1 MNKWRN
7 GYENESEFATTY
19 YIQPGCW
26 MYIGGG
32 LIDEKVYATGNP
44 PYEQILYI
52 NENNTVTQNDKDPG
66 LQVDTSGL
74 LKDGNF
80 TYDTGDKLSKEKRGL
95 IIMNSKKDLNSY
107 TVRATLGADSSKT
120 MADYQKSDYQTV
132 LLEPKYNGA
141 TIRDVNLQVDGLLA
155 HRYGRGEGV
164 YGIYSSGAM
173 SLDNLTIKSDLTNA
187 IKDSG
192 IVNTNAYFIGKGTTN
207 IGNLYI
213 DTKLDPNSTTGAS
226 IAHNGLYA
234 DGGAVINVTGN
245 TYINDHIATGTH
257 EGYDNKYDSNTKGNV
272 NTISKNDAVSAKH
285 GGGST
290 VNINAKKDGTIL
302 NPKNTVQ
309 IYGNLDAKEGTI
321 RVGFSGKDSY
331 WYGAGVGLINYTEAT
346 QTYGDVLPDSQLQ
359 VTLADGA
366 KWVPD
371 IMLRGKDEQGL
382 DTRSNYLSAI
392 TLDKGGTIDTHAYN
406 VHTEDKDTVNNLVL
420 YNLKSNKG
428 TFVMD
433 ASGAK
438 VNNAYRNAGTDF
450 FTIKAGSGLVYV
462 QPADISA
469 LKGVSPDN
477 PVRFADAAS
486 GITFKAITKTSD
498 ISDGAL
504 FDYTPVIDKNVVAD
518 RFSSKGNDWYFVDYS
533 ENPTDNIKIPVAAA
547 SAVHG
552 DLLSH
557 RNIDTLNQRLGEL
570 RDYSDTEDGV
580 WFRMKSGETESDK
593 YGHYN
598 YRWNFYQLGYDRTV
612 ADNQNGKWHIGG
624 AFHST
629 MGDVDYHHGDGDMRS
644 YGGSLYAGWAGS
656 KGHYMDYVLSY
667 SHYNNKYDIY
677 HDGMKAANADYSD
690 HAWMVSA
697 EYGRKF
703 DMGGQWFIEP
713 QSQLVYGKSGGS
725 DYTLSNG
732 VKVHSDGE
740 DSLIGRLGFRLG
752 RSFATLKGQE
762 PNQIYLKFNALHEFS
777 GDWDMDI
784 LGTDASYYQHCDGGD
799 TWYTFGLGGKVS
811 LTDNTVFYGDIEK
824 SFGGDVTTKWQ
835 FNAGLR
841 FLW

>member
-1 MNKWRN
+1 MKDKRN
-7 GYENESEFATTY
+7 LRRLILFSLVA
-19 YIQPGCW
+19 GCAL
-26 MYIGGG
+26 GG
-32 LIDEKVYATGNP
+32 LGSGDVYAAGEP

-52 NENNTVTQNDKDPG
+52 KGDDTVTQNDKDPS

-80 TYDTGDKLSKEKRGL
+80 TYNTGDKLSKEKRGL
-95 IIMNSKKDLNSY
+95 VIMNSKKNLNSY
-107 TVRATLGADSSKT
+107 TVRATLGADSSMT
-120 MADYQKSDYQTV
+120 MADYGKSDYQTI
-132 LLEPKYNGA
+132 LLESGNTA
-141 TIRDVNLQVDGLLA
+141 IHDVNLQVDGLLS
-155 HRYGRGEGV
+155 HRYGGSGV
-164 YGIYSSGAM
+164 YGIYSGGGNQF
-173 SLDNLTIKSDLTNA
+173 DNLTIKSDLKNA

-192 IVNTNAYFIGKGTTN
+192 IVNTNAYFIGKETTQ

-213 DTKLDPNSTTGAS
+213 DTKLDPNNTTGRS

-234 DGGAVINVTGN
+234 DQGAVINVTGN

-257 EGYDNKYDSNTKGNV
+257 DGYDNEYDIDTKGNV

-290 VNINAKKDGTIL
+290 ININAKEDGTIL
-302 NPKNTVQ
+302 NPDNTVQ
-309 IYGNLDAKEGTI
+309 IYGNLDAKAGTI
-321 RVGFSGKDSY
+321 RIGFSGKDSY
-331 WYGAGVGLINYTEAT
+331 WYGAGVGLINYDEAT
-346 QTYGDVLPDSQLQ
+346 QTYGSVLDDSRLQ
-359 VTLADGA
+359 VMLADGA

-371 IMLRGKDEQGL
+371 IMLRGKDAQGL

-392 TLDKGGTIDTHAYN
+392 TLDKGGIIDTHAYN
-406 VHTEDKDTVNNLVL
+406 VHTGDTDTVNNLVL
-420 YNLKSNKG
+420 YNLKSNEG
-428 TFVMD
+428 TVVMD
-433 ASGAK
+433 ASRAK
-438 VNNAYRNAGTDF
+438 VNSTYRNAGTDF
-450 FTIKAGSGLVYV
+450 FTIKDGSGLVYV
-462 QPADISA
+462 QPADVSA

-477 PVRFADAAS
+477 PVRFADATKD
-486 GITFKAITKTSD
+486 ITFKAITKTSD

-504 FDYTPVIDKNVVAD
+504 FDYTPVIDKNVVSD
-518 RFSSKGNDWYFVDYS
+518 RFGTNGNDWYFVDYS
-533 ENPTDNIKIPVAAA
+533 ENPTDNVKVPVAAA

-570 RDYSDTEDGV
+570 RDYSNTEDGV

-612 ADNQNGKWHIGG
+612 ADHQNGKWHIGG
-624 AFHST
+624 AFHSA

-667 SHYNNKYDIY
+667 SHYNNKYNIY
-677 HDGMKAANADYSD
+677 HDGMKAADADYSD

-703 DMGGQWFIEP
+703 DMGGEWFIEP

-732 VKVHSDGE
+732 VKVHDDGE
-740 DSLIGRLGFRLG
+740 DCLIGRLGFRLG
-752 RSFATLKGQE
+752 KSFATPKGQE

-777 GDWDMDI
+777 GDWDMA
-784 LGTDASYYQHCDGGD
+784 LWGTDASYYQHCDGGD

-811 LTDNTVFYGDIEK
+811 LADNAVFYGDVEK

>member
-1 MNKWRN
+1 
-7 GYENESEFATTY
+7 
-19 YIQPGCW
+19 
-26 MYIGGG
+26 MYA
-32 LIDEKVYATGNP
+32 DAP

-52 NENNTVTQNDKDPG
+52 NENNTVTQNDKDSS
-66 LQVDTSGL
+66 LKVDTSGL

-155 HRYGRGEGV
+155 HKYGGGVGV

-173 SLDNLTIKSDLTNA
+173 SLDNLAIKSDLTNA

-213 DTKLDPNSTTGAS
+213 DTKLDPNSTTGRS

-234 DGGAVINVTGN
+234 DQGAVINVTGN
-245 TYINDHIATGTH
+245 TYINDYIATGTH
-257 EGYDNKYDSNTKGNV
+257 EGYDNEYDIDTKGNV

-290 VNINAKKDGTIL
+290 VNINAKEDGTIL
-302 NPKNTVQ
+302 NPENTVQ

-331 WYGAGVGLINYTEAT
+331 WYGAGVGLINYDEAT
-346 QTYGDVLPDSQLQ
+346 QTYGDVRGDSQLQ

-371 IMLRGKDEQGL
+371 IVLRGKDAQGL

-392 TLDKGGTIDTHAYN
+392 TLDKGGIIDTHAYN

-420 YNLKSNKG
+420 YNLKSNEG

-438 VNNAYRNAGTDF
+438 VNSTYRNAGTDF
-450 FTIKAGSGLVYV
+450 FTIKDGSGLVYV

-477 PVRFADAAS
+477 PVRFADAAA

-504 FDYTPVIDKNVVAD
+504 FDYTPVIDKNIVSD
-518 RFSSKGNDWYFVDYS
+518 RFGTNGNDWYFVDYA
-533 ENPTDNIKIPVAAA
+533 ENPTDNIKIPVVAT

-629 MGDVDYHHGDGDMRS
+629 MGDVDYHNGDGDMRS

-667 SHYNNKYDIY
+667 SHYDNKYDIY

-703 DMGGQWFIEP
+703 DMGGEWFIEP
-713 QSQLVYGKSGGS
+713 QSQLVYGKSGGN

-752 RSFATLKGQE
+752 RSFVTPKGQE

-777 GDWDMDI
+777 GDWDMA
-784 LGTDASYYQHCDGGD
+784 LWGTDASYYQHCDGGD
-799 TWYTFGLGGKVS
+799 TWYTFGLGGKIS
-811 LTDNTVFYGDIEK
+811 LTDNTVFYGDVEK

>member
-1 MNKWRN
+1 MVM
-7 GYENESEFATTY
+7 SA
-19 YIQPGCW
+19 
-26 MYIGGG
+26 
-32 LIDEKVYATGNP
+32 
-44 PYEQILYI
+44 
-52 NENNTVTQNDKDPG
+52 
-66 LQVDTSGL
+66 VDS
-74 LKDGNF
+74 
-80 TYDTGDKLSKEKRGL
+80 
-95 IIMNSKKDLNSY
+95 
-107 TVRATLGADSSKT
+107 
-120 MADYQKSDYQTV
+120 
-132 LLEPKYNGA
+132 
-141 TIRDVNLQVDGLLA
+141 
-155 HRYGRGEGV
+155 
-164 YGIYSSGAM
+164 
-173 SLDNLTIKSDLTNA
+173 
-187 IKDSG
+187 
-192 IVNTNAYFIGKGTTN
+192 
-207 IGNLYI
+207 
-213 DTKLDPNSTTGAS
+213 
-226 IAHNGLYA
+226 
-234 DGGAVINVTGN
+234 
-245 TYINDHIATGTH
+245 
-257 EGYDNKYDSNTKGNV
+257 
-272 NTISKNDAVSAKH
+272 
-285 GGGST
+285 
-290 VNINAKKDGTIL
+290 
-302 NPKNTVQ
+302 
-309 IYGNLDAKEGTI
+309 
-321 RVGFSGKDSY
+321 
-331 WYGAGVGLINYTEAT
+331 W
-346 QTYGDVLPDSQLQ
+346 LQ

-392 TLDKGGTIDTHAYN
+392 TLDKGGIIDTHAYN

-420 YNLKSNKG
+420 YNFKSNEG

-438 VNNAYRNAGTDF
+438 VNNAYRNVGTDF
-450 FTIKAGSGLVYV
+450 FTIKDGSGLVYV

-477 PVRFADAAS
+477 PVRFADAAT

-504 FDYTPVIDKNVVAD
+504 FDYTPIIDKNIVSE
-518 RFSSKGNDWYFVDYS
+518 RFGTNGNDWYFVDYS

-667 SHYNNKYDIY
+667 SHYNNKYNVY
-677 HDGMKAANADYSD
+677 HDGMKAADADYSD

-703 DMGGQWFIEP
+703 DMGGKWFIEP

-732 VKVHSDGE
+732 VKVHDDGE

-752 RSFATLKGQE
+752 KSFATTAKGQE

-777 GDWDMDI
+777 GDWDMA
-784 LGTDASYYQHCDGGD
+784 LWGTDASYYQHCDGGD
-799 TWYTFGLGGKVS
+799 TWYTFGIGGKVS
-811 LTDNTVFYGDIEK
+811 LTDNTVFYGDVEK

>member
-1 MNKWRN
+1 MKDKRN
-7 GYENESEFATTY
+7 LRRLILFSLVA
-19 YIQPGCW
+19 GCAL
-26 MYIGGG
+26 GG
-32 LIDEKVYATGNP
+32 LGSGDVYAAGGP

-52 NENNTVTQNDKDPG
+52 NGDDTVTQHDTDPS

-80 TYDTGDKLSKEKRGL
+80 TYNTGDKLSKEKRGL
-95 IIMNSKKDLNSY
+95 VIMNSKKNLNSY
-107 TVRATLGADSSKT
+107 TVRATLGADSSMT
-120 MADYQKSDYQTV
+120 MADYGKSDYQTI
-132 LLEPKYNGA
+132 LLESGNTA
-141 TIRDVNLQVDGLLA
+141 IHDVNLQVDGLLS
-155 HRYGRGEGV
+155 HRYGGSGV
-164 YGIYSSGAM
+164 YGIYSGGGNQF
-173 SLDNLTIKSDLTNA
+173 DNLTIKSDLKNA

-192 IVNTNAYFIGKGTTN
+192 IVNTNAYFIGKETTQ

-213 DTKLDPNSTTGAS
+213 DTKLDPNNTTGRS

-234 DGGAVINVTGN
+234 DQGAVINVTGN

-257 EGYDNKYDSNTKGNV
+257 DGYDNEYDIDTKGNV

-290 VNINAKKDGTIL
+290 ININAKEDGTIL
-302 NPKNTVQ
+302 NPDNTVQ
-309 IYGNLDAKEGTI
+309 IYGNLDAKAGTI
-321 RVGFSGKDSY
+321 RIGFSGKDPY
-331 WYGAGVGLINYTEAT
+331 WYGAGVGLINYDEAT
-346 QTYGDVLPDSQLQ
+346 QTYGSVLDDSRLQ
-359 VTLADGA
+359 VMLADGA

-371 IMLRGKDEQGL
+371 IMLRGKDAQGL

-392 TLDKGGTIDTHAYN
+392 TLDKGGIIDTHAYN
-406 VHTEDKDTVNNLVL
+406 VHTGDTDTVNNLVL
-420 YNLKSNKG
+420 YNLKSNEG
-428 TFVMD
+428 TVVMD

-438 VNNAYRNAGTDF
+438 VNSTYRNAGTDF
-450 FTIKAGSGLVYV
+450 FTIKDGSGLVYV
-462 QPADISA
+462 QPADVSA

-477 PVRFADAAS
+477 PVRFADATKD
-486 GITFKAITKTSD
+486 ITFKAITKTSD

-504 FDYTPVIDKNVVAD
+504 FDYTPVIDKNVVSD
-518 RFSSKGNDWYFVDYS
+518 RFGTNGNDWYFVDYS
-533 ENPTDNIKIPVAAA
+533 ENPTDNVKVPVAAA

-598 YRWNFYQLGYDRTV
+598 YRWNFYQLGYDRTLG
-612 ADNQNGKWHIGG
+612 DQQNGKWHIGG
-624 AFHST
+624 AFHSA

-667 SHYNNKYDIY
+667 SHYNNKYNIY
-677 HDGMKAANADYSD
+677 HDGMKAADADYSD
-690 HAWMVSA
+690 HAWMFSA

-703 DMGGQWFIEP
+703 DMGGEWFIEP

-732 VKVHSDGE
+732 VKVHDDGE

-752 RSFATLKGQE
+752 KSFATPKGQE

-777 GDWDMDI
+777 GDWDMA
-784 LGTDASYYQHCDGGD
+784 LWGTDASYYQHCDGGD

-811 LTDNTVFYGDIEK
+811 LTDNAVFYGDVEK

>member
-1 MNKWRN
+1 MKSGRN
-7 GYENESEFATTY
+7 LRRLILFSLVA
-19 YIQPGCW
+19 GCTL
-26 MYIGGG
+26 GG
-32 LIDEKVYATGNP
+32 LGSVDVYAAEGP

-52 NENNTVTQNDKDPG
+52 NGDDTVTQNDKDPS

-95 IIMNSKKDLNSY
+95 VIMNSKKNLNSY
-107 TVRATLGADSSKT
+107 TVRATLGADSSMT
-120 MADYQKSDYQTV
+120 MADYGKSDYQTI
-132 LLEPKYNGA
+132 LLESGNTA
-141 TIRDVNLQVDGLLA
+141 IHDVNLQVDGLLS
-155 HRYGRGEGV
+155 HRYGGSGV
-164 YGIYSSGAM
+164 YGIYSGGGNQF
-173 SLDNLTIKSDLTNA
+173 DNLTIKSDLKNA

-192 IVNTNAYFIGKGTTN
+192 IVNTNAYFIGKGTTQ

-213 DTKLDPNSTTGAS
+213 DTKLDPNNTTGRS

-234 DGGAVINVTGN
+234 DQGAVINVTGN

-257 EGYDNKYDSNTKGNV
+257 DGYDNEYDIDTKGNV

-290 VNINAKKDGTIL
+290 ININAKEDGTIL
-302 NPKNTVQ
+302 NPDNTVQ
-309 IYGNLDAKEGTI
+309 IYGNLDAKAGTI
-321 RVGFSGKDSY
+321 RIGFSGKDSY
-331 WYGAGVGLINYTEAT
+331 WYGAGVGLIKYDEAT
-346 QTYGDVLPDSQLQ
+346 QTYGAVRDDSQLQ

-371 IMLRGKDEQGL
+371 IMLRGKDAQGL

-392 TLDKGGTIDTHAYN
+392 TLDKGGIIDTHAYN
-406 VHTEDKDTVNNLVL
+406 VHTEDTDTVNNLVL
-420 YNLKSNKG
+420 YNLKSNEG
-428 TFVMD
+428 TVVMD

-438 VNNAYRNAGTDF
+438 VNGAYRNAGTDF
-450 FTIKAGSGLVYV
+450 FTIKDGSGLVYV

-477 PVRFADAAS
+477 PVRFADAAA

-504 FDYTPVIDKNVVAD
+504 FDYTPVIDKNIVSG
-518 RFSSKGNDWYFVDYS
+518 RFGTNGNDWYFVDYS
-533 ENPTDNIKIPVAAA
+533 ENPTDNIKVPVAAA
-547 SAVHG
+547 SAIHG

-598 YRWNFYQLGYDRTV
+598 YRWDFYQLGYDRTV
-612 ADNQNGKWHIGG
+612 ADHQNGKWHIGG
-624 AFHST
+624 AFHSA

-667 SHYNNKYDIY
+667 SHYNNKYNIY
-677 HDGMKAANADYSD
+677 HDGMKAADADYSD

-703 DMGGQWFIEP
+703 DMGGEWFIEP

-732 VKVHSDGE
+732 VKVHDDGE

-752 RSFATLKGQE
+752 KSFATPKGQE
-762 PNQIYLKFNALHEFS
+762 PNQIYLKFNVLHEFS
-777 GDWDMDI
+777 GDWDMA
-784 LGTDASYYQHCDGGD
+784 LWGTDASYYQHCDGGD

-811 LTDNTVFYGDIEK
+811 LTDNTVLYGDVEK

>member
-1 MNKWRN
+1 
-7 GYENESEFATTY
+7 
-19 YIQPGCW
+19 
-26 MYIGGG
+26 MYTGGG
-32 LIDEKVYATGNP
+32 LGSGDVYADAP

-52 NENNTVTQNDKDPG
+52 NENNTVTQNDKDSS
-66 LQVDTSGL
+66 LKVDTSGL

-155 HRYGRGEGV
+155 HKYGGGVGV

-173 SLDNLTIKSDLTNA
+173 SLDNLAIKSDLTNA

-213 DTKLDPNSTTGAS
+213 DTKLDPNSTTGRS

-234 DGGAVINVTGN
+234 DQGAVINVTGN
-245 TYINDHIATGTH
+245 TYINDYIATGTH
-257 EGYDNKYDSNTKGNV
+257 EGYDNEYDIDTKGNV

-290 VNINAKKDGTIL
+290 VNINAKEDGTIL
-302 NPKNTVQ
+302 NPNNTVQ
-309 IYGNLDAKEGTI
+309 IYGNLDAKKGTI

-331 WYGAGVGLINYTEAT
+331 WYGAGVGLINYEEAT
-346 QTYGDVLPDSQLQ
+346 QTYGDVLGDSRLQ

-371 IMLRGKDEQGL
+371 IMLRGKDAQGL

-392 TLDKGGTIDTHAYN
+392 TLDKGGIIDTHAYN

-420 YNLKSNKG
+420 YNLKSNEG

-438 VNNAYRNAGTDF
+438 VNSTYRNAGTDF
-450 FTIKAGSGLVYV
+450 FTIKDGSGLVYV

-504 FDYTPVIDKNVVAD
+504 FDYTPVIDKNIVSD
-518 RFSSKGNDWYFVDYS
+518 RFGTNGNDWYFVDYA
-533 ENPTDNIKIPVAAA
+533 ENPTDNIKIPVVAA

-598 YRWNFYQLGYDRTV
+598 YR
-612 ADNQNGKWHIGG
+612 
-624 AFHST
+624 
-629 MGDVDYHHGDGDMRS
+629 
-644 YGGSLYAGWAGS
+644 
-656 KGHYMDYVLSY
+656 
-667 SHYNNKYDIY
+667 
-677 HDGMKAANADYSD
+677 
-690 HAWMVSA
+690 
-697 EYGRKF
+697 
-703 DMGGQWFIEP
+703 
-713 QSQLVYGKSGGS
+713 
-725 DYTLSNG
+725 
-732 VKVHSDGE
+732 
-740 DSLIGRLGFRLG
+740 
-752 RSFATLKGQE
+752 
-762 PNQIYLKFNALHEFS
+762 
-777 GDWDMDI
+777 
-784 LGTDASYYQHCDGGD
+784 
-799 TWYTFGLGGKVS
+799 
-811 LTDNTVFYGDIEK
+811 
-824 SFGGDVTTKWQ
+824 
-835 FNAGLR
+835 
-841 FLW
+841 

>member
-1 MNKWRN
+1 MKNGRN
-7 GYENESEFATTY
+7 LRRLILFSLVA
-19 YIQPGCW
+19 GCTL
-26 MYIGGG
+26 GG
-32 LIDEKVYATGNP
+32 LVSGDVYADGYP

-52 NENNTVTQNDKDPG
+52 NENNTVTQHDTDPH

-80 TYDTGDKLSKEKRGL
+80 TYDTGDRLSKEKRGL

-155 HRYGRGEGV
+155 HKYGGGVGV

-187 IKDSG
+187 IKDNG
-192 IVNTNAYFIGKGTTN
+192 IVNTNAYFIYKGTTN

-213 DTKLDPNSTTGAS
+213 DTKLDPKSTTGAS

-234 DGGAVINVTGN
+234 DQGAVINVTGN
-245 TYINDHIATGTH
+245 TYINDYIATGTH
-257 EGYDNKYDSNTKGNV
+257 EGYDNEYEIDTKGNV

-285 GGGST
+285 GVGST
-290 VNINAKKDGTIL
+290 VNINANEDGTIL
-302 NPKNTVQ
+302 NPENTVQ
-309 IYGNLDAKEGTI
+309 IYGNLDAKKGTI

-331 WYGAGVGLINYTEAT
+331 WYGAGVGLINYDEAT
-346 QTYGDVLPDSQLQ
+346 QTYGDVRDDSRLQ

-371 IMLRGKDEQGL
+371 IMLRGKDAQGL

-392 TLDKGGTIDTHAYN
+392 TLDKGGIIDTHAYN

-420 YNLKSNKG
+420 YNLESHEG
-428 TFVMD
+428 TVVMD

-438 VNNAYRNAGTDF
+438 VNSTYRNAGTDF
-450 FTIKAGSGLVYV
+450 FTIKDGSGLVYV

-469 LKGVSPDN
+469 LKGVNPAN

-504 FDYTPVIDKNVVAD
+504 FDYTPVIDKNIESE
-518 RFSSKGNDWYFVDYS
+518 RFGTNGNDWYFVDYA

-598 YRWNFYQLGYDRTV
+598 YR
-612 ADNQNGKWHIGG
+612 
-624 AFHST
+624 
-629 MGDVDYHHGDGDMRS
+629 
-644 YGGSLYAGWAGS
+644 
-656 KGHYMDYVLSY
+656 
-667 SHYNNKYDIY
+667 
-677 HDGMKAANADYSD
+677 
-690 HAWMVSA
+690 
-697 EYGRKF
+697 
-703 DMGGQWFIEP
+703 
-713 QSQLVYGKSGGS
+713 
-725 DYTLSNG
+725 
-732 VKVHSDGE
+732 
-740 DSLIGRLGFRLG
+740 
-752 RSFATLKGQE
+752 
-762 PNQIYLKFNALHEFS
+762 
-777 GDWDMDI
+777 
-784 LGTDASYYQHCDGGD
+784 
-799 TWYTFGLGGKVS
+799 
-811 LTDNTVFYGDIEK
+811 
-824 SFGGDVTTKWQ
+824 
-835 FNAGLR
+835 
-841 FLW
+841 

>member
-1 MNKWRN
+1 MKSGRN
-7 GYENESEFATTY
+7 LRRLILFSLVA
-19 YIQPGCW
+19 GCAL
-26 MYIGGG
+26 GG
-32 LIDEKVYATGNP
+32 LGSGDVYAAGEP
-44 PYEQILYI
+44 PYEQILHI
-52 NENNTVTQNDKDPG
+52 KGDDTVTQNDTDPS

-95 IIMNSKKDLNSY
+95 VIMNSKKNLNSY
-107 TVRATLGADSSKT
+107 TVRATLGADSSMT
-120 MADYQKSDYQTV
+120 MADYGKSDYQTI
-132 LLEPKYNGA
+132 LLESGNTA
-141 TIRDVNLQVDGLLA
+141 IHDVNLQVDGLLS
-155 HRYGRGEGV
+155 HRYGGSGV
-164 YGIYSSGAM
+164 YGIYSGGGNQF
-173 SLDNLTIKSDLTNA
+173 DNLTIKSDLKNA

-192 IVNTNAYFIGKGTTN
+192 IVNTNAYFIGKGTTQ

-213 DTKLDPNSTTGAS
+213 DTKLDPNNTTGRS

-234 DGGAVINVTGN
+234 DQGAVSNVTGN

-257 EGYDNKYDSNTKGNV
+257 DGYDNEYDIDTKGNV

-290 VNINAKKDGTIL
+290 ININAKEDGTIL
-302 NPKNTVQ
+302 NPDNTVQ
-309 IYGNLDAKEGTI
+309 IYGNLDAKAGTI
-321 RVGFSGKDSY
+321 RIGFSGKDSY
-331 WYGAGVGLINYTEAT
+331 WYGAGVGLINYDEAT
-346 QTYGDVLPDSQLQ
+346 QTYGAVRDDSHLQ

-366 KWVPD
+366 RWVPD
-371 IMLRGKDEQGL
+371 IMLRGKDAQGL

-392 TLDKGGTIDTHAYN
+392 TLDKGGIIDTHAYN
-406 VHTEDKDTVNNLVL
+406 VHTGDKDTVNNLVL
-420 YNLKSNKG
+420 YNLKSNEG
-428 TFVMD
+428 TVVMD

-438 VNNAYRNAGTDF
+438 VNSTYRNAGTDF
-450 FTIKAGSGLVYV
+450 FTIKDGSGLVYV

-477 PVRFADAAS
+477 PVRFADAAA

-504 FDYTPVIDKNVVAD
+504 FDYTPVIDKNIVSG
-518 RFSSKGNDWYFVDYS
+518 RFGTNGNDWYFVDYS
-533 ENPTDNIKIPVAAA
+533 ENPTDNIKVPVAAA

-612 ADNQNGKWHIGG
+612 ADHQNGKWHIGG
-624 AFHST
+624 AFHSA

-644 YGGSLYAGWAGS
+644 YGGSLHAGWAGS

-667 SHYNNKYDIY
+667 SHYNNKYNIY
-677 HDGMKAANADYSD
+677 HDGMKAADADYSD

-703 DMGGQWFIEP
+703 DMGGEWFIEP

-732 VKVHSDGE
+732 VKVRSDGE

-752 RSFATLKGQE
+752 RSFATPKGQE
-762 PNQIYLKFNALHEFS
+762 PNQIYLKFNVLHEFS
-777 GDWDMDI
+777 GDWDMA
-784 LGTDASYYQHCDGGD
+784 LWGTDASYYQHCDGGD

-811 LTDNTVFYGDIEK
+811 LTDNTVLYGDVEK

>member
-1 MNKWRN
+1 MHMKSGRN
-7 GYENESEFATTY
+7 LRRLILFSLVA
-19 YIQPGCW
+19 GCTL
-26 MYIGGG
+26 GG
-32 LIDEKVYATGNP
+32 LGSVDVYADGYP

-52 NENNTVTQNDKDPG
+52 NENNTVTQHDTDPN
-66 LQVDTSGL
+66 LKVDTSGL

-95 IIMNSKKDLNSY
+95 VIMNSKKNLNSY
-107 TVRATLGADSSKT
+107 TVRATLGADSSMT
-120 MADYQKSDYQTV
+120 MADYGKSDYQTI
-132 LLEPKYNGA
+132 LLESGNTA
-141 TIRDVNLQVDGLLA
+141 IHDVNLQVDGLLS
-155 HRYGRGEGV
+155 HRYGGSGV
-164 YGIYSSGAM
+164 YGIYSGGGNQF
-173 SLDNLTIKSDLTNA
+173 DNLTIKSDLKNA

-192 IVNTNAYFIGKGTTN
+192 IVNTNAYFIGKETTQ

-213 DTKLDPNSTTGAS
+213 DTKLDPNNTTGRS

-234 DGGAVINVTGN
+234 DQGAVINVTGN

-257 EGYDNKYDSNTKGNV
+257 DGYDNEYDIDTKGNV

-290 VNINAKKDGTIL
+290 ININAKEDGTIL
-302 NPKNTVQ
+302 NPDNTVQ
-309 IYGNLDAKEGTI
+309 IYGNLDAKAGTI
-321 RVGFSGKDSY
+321 RIGFSGKDSY
-331 WYGAGVGLINYTEAT
+331 WYGAGVGLINYDEAT
-346 QTYGDVLPDSQLQ
+346 QTYGSVLDDSRLQ
-359 VTLADGA
+359 VMLADGA

-371 IMLRGKDEQGL
+371 IMLRGKDAQGL
-382 DTRSNYLSAI
+382 DTWSNYLSAI
-392 TLDKGGTIDTHAYN
+392 TLDKGGIIDTHAYN
-406 VHTEDKDTVNNLVL
+406 VHTGDTDTVNNLVL
-420 YNLKSNKG
+420 YNLKSNEG
-428 TFVMD
+428 TVVMD

-438 VNNAYRNAGTDF
+438 VNSTYRNAGTDF
-450 FTIKAGSGLVYV
+450 FTIKDGSGLVYV
-462 QPADISA
+462 QPADVSA

-477 PVRFADAAS
+477 PVRFADATKD
-486 GITFKAITKTSD
+486 ITFKAITKTSD

-504 FDYTPVIDKNVVAD
+504 FDYTPVIDKNVVSD
-518 RFSSKGNDWYFVDYS
+518 RFGTNGNDWYFVDYS
-533 ENPTDNIKIPVAAA
+533 ENPTDNVKVPVAAA

-598 YRWNFYQLGYDRTV
+598 YRWNFYQLGYDRTLG
-612 ADNQNGKWHIGG
+612 DQQNGKWHIGG
-624 AFHST
+624 AFHSA

-667 SHYNNKYDIY
+667 SHYNNKYNIY
-677 HDGMKAANADYSD
+677 HDGMKAADADYSD
-690 HAWMVSA
+690 HAWMFSA

-703 DMGGQWFIEP
+703 DMGGEWFIEP

-732 VKVHSDGE
+732 VKVHDDGE

-752 RSFATLKGQE
+752 KSFATPKGQE

-777 GDWDMDI
+777 GDWDMA
-784 LGTDASYYQHCDGGD
+784 LWGTDASYYQHCDGGD

-811 LTDNTVFYGDIEK
+811 LTDNAVFYGDVEK

>member
-1 MNKWRN
+1 MKSGRN
-7 GYENESEFATTY
+7 LRRLILFSLVA
-19 YIQPGCW
+19 GCAL
-26 MYIGGG
+26 GG
-32 LIDEKVYATGNP
+32 LGSGDVYAAGEP

-52 NENNTVTQNDKDPG
+52 KGDDTVTQNDTDPS

-95 IIMNSKKDLNSY
+95 VIMNSKKNLNSY
-107 TVRATLGADSSKT
+107 TVRATLGADSSMT
-120 MADYQKSDYQTV
+120 MADYGKSDYQTI
-132 LLEPKYNGA
+132 LLESGNTA
-141 TIRDVNLQVDGLLA
+141 IHDVNLQVDGLLS
-155 HRYGRGEGV
+155 HRYGGSGV
-164 YGIYSSGAM
+164 YGIYSGGGNQF
-173 SLDNLTIKSDLTNA
+173 DNLTIKSDLKNA

-192 IVNTNAYFIGKGTTN
+192 IVNTNAYFIGKGTTQ

-213 DTKLDPNSTTGAS
+213 DTKLDPNNTTGRS

-234 DGGAVINVTGN
+234 DQGAVINVTGN

-257 EGYDNKYDSNTKGNV
+257 DGYDNEYDIDTKGNV

-285 GGGST
+285 GSGST
-290 VNINAKKDGTIL
+290 ININAKEDGTIL
-302 NPKNTVQ
+302 NPDNTVQ
-309 IYGNLDAKEGTI
+309 IYGNLDAKKGTI
-321 RVGFSGKDSY
+321 RIGFSGKDSY
-331 WYGAGVGLINYTEAT
+331 WYGAGVGLINYDEAT
-346 QTYGDVLPDSQLQ
+346 QTYGAVRDDSHLQ

-371 IMLRGKDEQGL
+371 IMLRGKDAQGL

-392 TLDKGGTIDTHAYN
+392 TLDKGGIIDTHAYN
-406 VHTEDKDTVNNLVL
+406 VHTGDKDTVNNLVL
-420 YNLKSNKG
+420 YNLKSNEG
-428 TFVMD
+428 TVVMD

-438 VNNAYRNAGTDF
+438 VNSTYRNAGTDF
-450 FTIKAGSGLVYV
+450 FTIKDGSGLVYV

-477 PVRFADAAS
+477 PVRFADAAA
-486 GITFKAITKTSD
+486 GITFKAVTKTSD

-504 FDYTPVIDKNVVAD
+504 FDYTPVIDKNAVSTT
-518 RFSSKGNDWYFVDYS
+518 FGTQGNDWYFVDYS
-533 ENPTDNIKIPVAAA
+533 ENPTDNIKVPVAAA
-547 SAVHG
+547 SAIHG

-612 ADNQNGKWHIGG
+612 ADHQNGKWHIGG
-624 AFHST
+624 AFHSA

-667 SHYNNKYDIY
+667 SHYNNKYNIY
-677 HDGMKAANADYSD
+677 HDGMKAADADYSD

-713 QSQLVYGKSGGS
+713 QSQLVYGNSGGS

-732 VKVHSDGE
+732 VKGHDDGE

-752 RSFATLKGQE
+752 KSFATPKGQE
-762 PNQIYLKFNALHEFS
+762 PNQIYLKFNVLHEFS
-777 GDWDMDI
+777 GDWDMAI
-784 LGTDASYYQHCDGGD
+784 WGTDASYYQHCDGGD

-811 LTDNTVFYGDIEK
+811 LTDNTVFYGDVEK

>member
-1 MNKWRN
+1 MKS
-7 GYENESEFATTY
+7 NESLRRFIVFSLAA
-19 YIQPGCW
+19 GCTL
-26 MYIGGG
+26 GGVSNG
-32 LIDEKVYATGNP
+32 NVYAAGGP

-52 NENNTVTQNDKDPG
+52 NENNTVTQYDTDPN
-66 LQVDTSGL
+66 LKVDTSGL

-95 IIMNSKKDLNSY
+95 VIMNSKKNLNSY
-107 TVRATLGADSSKT
+107 TVRATLGADSSMT
-120 MADYQKSDYQTV
+120 MSDYGKSDYQTI
-132 LLEPKYNGA
+132 LLESGNTA
-141 TIRDVNLQVDGLLA
+141 IHDVNLQVDGLLS
-155 HRYGRGEGV
+155 HRYGGSGV
-164 YGIYSSGAM
+164 YGIYSGGGNQF
-173 SLDNLTIKSDLTNA
+173 DNLTIKSDLKNA
-187 IKDSG
+187 IKNSG
-192 IVNTNAYFIGKGTTN
+192 IVNTNAYFIGKGTTQ

-213 DTKLDPNSTTGAS
+213 DTKLNPDSTTRAS

-234 DGGAVINVTGN
+234 DQGAVINVTGN

-257 EGYDNKYDSNTKGNV
+257 EGYDNEYEIDTKGNV

-285 GGGST
+285 GSGST
-290 VNINAKKDGTIL
+290 ININAKEDGTIL
-302 NPKNTVQ
+302 NPDNTIQ

-331 WYGAGVGLINYTEAT
+331 WYGAGVGLINYDEAT
-346 QTYGDVLPDSQLQ
+346 QTYGAVRNDSHLQ

-371 IMLRGKDEQGL
+371 IMLRGKDAQGL

-392 TLDKGGTIDTHAYN
+392 TLDKGGIIDTHAYN
-406 VHTEDKDTVNNLVL
+406 VHTGDKDTVNNLVL
-420 YNLKSNKG
+420 YNLKSNEG
-428 TFVMD
+428 TVVMD

-438 VNNAYRNAGTDF
+438 VNSTYRNEGTDF
-450 FTIKAGSGLVYV
+450 FTIKGGSGLVYV
-462 QPADISA
+462 QPADVSA

-477 PVRFADAAS
+477 PVRFADAAA

-504 FDYTPVIDKNVVAD
+504 FDYTPVIDKNIVSG
-518 RFSSKGNDWYFVDYS
+518 RFGTNGNDWYFVDYS
-533 ENPTDNIKIPVAAA
+533 ENPTDNIKVPVAAA

-612 ADNQNGKWHIGG
+612 ADHQNGKWHIGG
-624 AFHST
+624 AFHSA

-667 SHYNNKYDIY
+667 SHYNNKYNIY
-677 HDGMKAANADYSD
+677 HDGMKAADADYSD

-703 DMGGQWFIEP
+703 DMGGEWFIEP

-732 VKVHSDGE
+732 VKVHDDGE

-752 RSFATLKGQE
+752 KSFATPKGQE

-777 GDWDMDI
+777 GDWDMA
-784 LGTDASYYQHCDGGD
+784 LWGTDASYYQHCDGGD

-811 LTDNTVFYGDIEK
+811 LTDNAVFYGDVEK

>member
-1 MNKWRN
+1 MKSGRN
-7 GYENESEFATTY
+7 LRRLILFSLVA
-19 YIQPGCW
+19 GCTL
-26 MYIGGG
+26 GG
-32 LIDEKVYATGNP
+32 LGSVDVYAAEGP

-52 NENNTVTQNDKDPG
+52 NGDDTVTQNDKDPS

-95 IIMNSKKDLNSY
+95 VIMNSKKNLNSY
-107 TVRATLGADSSKT
+107 TVRATLGADSSMT
-120 MADYQKSDYQTV
+120 MADYGKSDYQTI
-132 LLEPKYNGA
+132 LLESGNTA
-141 TIRDVNLQVDGLLA
+141 IHDVNLQVDGLLS
-155 HRYGRGEGV
+155 HRYGGSGV
-164 YGIYSSGAM
+164 YGIYSGGDNQF
-173 SLDNLTIKSDLTNA
+173 DNLTIKSDLKNA

-192 IVNTNAYFIGKGTTN
+192 IVNTNAYFIGKGTTQ

-213 DTKLDPNSTTGAS
+213 DTKLDPNNTTGRS

-234 DGGAVINVTGN
+234 DQGAVINVTGN

-257 EGYDNKYDSNTKGNV
+257 DGYDNEYDIDTKGNV

-290 VNINAKKDGTIL
+290 ININAKEDGTIL
-302 NPKNTVQ
+302 NPDNTVQ
-309 IYGNLDAKEGTI
+309 IYGNLDAKAGTI
-321 RVGFSGKDSY
+321 RIGFSGKDSY
-331 WYGAGVGLINYTEAT
+331 WYGAGVGLINYDEAT
-346 QTYGDVLPDSQLQ
+346 QTYGAVRDDSRLQ
-359 VTLADGA
+359 VTFADGA
-366 KWVPD
+366 RWVPD
-371 IMLRGKDEQGL
+371 IMLRGKDAQGL

-392 TLDKGGTIDTHAYN
+392 TLDKGGIIDTHAYN
-406 VHTEDKDTVNNLVL
+406 VHTEDTDTVNNLVL
-420 YNLKSNKG
+420 YNLKSNEG
-428 TFVMD
+428 TVVMD

-438 VNNAYRNAGTDF
+438 VNGAYRNAGTDF
-450 FTIKAGSGLVYV
+450 FTIKDGSGLVYV

-504 FDYTPVIDKNVVAD
+504 FDYTPVIDKNVVSD
-518 RFSSKGNDWYFVDYS
+518 RFGTNGNDWYFVDYS
-533 ENPTDNIKIPVAAA
+533 ENPTDNIKVPVAAA
-547 SAVHG
+547 SAVYG

-612 ADNQNGKWHIGG
+612 ADHQNGKWHIGG
-624 AFHST
+624 AFHSA

-667 SHYNNKYDIY
+667 SHYNNKYNIY
-677 HDGMKAANADYSD
+677 HDSMKAADADYSD

-732 VKVHSDGE
+732 VKVHDDGE

-752 RSFATLKGQE
+752 KSFATPKGQE
-762 PNQIYLKFNALHEFS
+762 PNQIYLKFNVLHEFS
-777 GDWDMDI
+777 GDWDMA
-784 LGTDASYYQHCDGGD
+784 LWGTDASYYQHCDGGD

-811 LTDNTVFYGDIEK
+811 LTDNTVFYGDVEK

>member
-1 MNKWRN
+1 MKSGRN
-7 GYENESEFATTY
+7 LRRLILFSLVA
-19 YIQPGCW
+19 GCAL
-26 MYIGGG
+26 GG
-32 LIDEKVYATGNP
+32 LGSGDVYAAGEP

-52 NENNTVTQNDKDPG
+52 KGDDTVTQNDTDPS

-95 IIMNSKKDLNSY
+95 VIMNSKKNLNSY
-107 TVRATLGADSSKT
+107 TVRATLGADSSMT
-120 MADYQKSDYQTV
+120 MADYGKSDYQTI
-132 LLEPKYNGA
+132 LLESGNTA
-141 TIRDVNLQVDGLLA
+141 IHDVNLQVDGLLS
-155 HRYGRGEGV
+155 HRYGGSGV
-164 YGIYSSGAM
+164 YGIYSGGGNQF
-173 SLDNLTIKSDLTNA
+173 DNLTIKSDLKNA

-192 IVNTNAYFIGKGTTN
+192 IVNTNAYFIGKGTTQ

-213 DTKLDPNSTTGAS
+213 DTKLDPNNTTGRS

-234 DGGAVINVTGN
+234 DKGAVINVTGN

-257 EGYDNKYDSNTKGNV
+257 DGYDNEYDIDTKGNV

-290 VNINAKKDGTIL
+290 ININAKEDGTIL
-302 NPKNTVQ
+302 NPDNTVQ

-331 WYGAGVGLINYTEAT
+331 WYGAGVGLINYDEAT
-346 QTYGDVLPDSQLQ
+346 QTYGAVRDDSRLQ
-359 VTLADGA
+359 VTFADGA

-371 IMLRGKDEQGL
+371 IMLRGKDAQGL

-392 TLDKGGTIDTHAYN
+392 TLDKGGIIDTHAYN
-406 VHTEDKDTVNNLVL
+406 VHTGDKDTVNNLVL
-420 YNLKSNKG
+420 YNLKSNEG
-428 TFVMD
+428 TVVMD

-438 VNNAYRNAGTDF
+438 VNSTYRNAGTDF
-450 FTIKAGSGLVYV
+450 FTIKDGSGLVYV

-477 PVRFADAAS
+477 PVRFADAAA

-504 FDYTPVIDKNVVAD
+504 FDYTPVIDKNIVSG
-518 RFSSKGNDWYFVDYS
+518 RFGTNGNDWYFVDYS
-533 ENPTDNIKIPVAAA
+533 ENPTDNIKVPVAAA
-547 SAVHG
+547 SAIHG

-612 ADNQNGKWHIGG
+612 ADHQNGKWHIGG
-624 AFHST
+624 AFHSA

-667 SHYNNKYDIY
+667 SHYNNKYNIY
-677 HDGMKAANADYSD
+677 HDGMKAADADYSD

-703 DMGGQWFIEP
+703 DMGGEWFIEP

-732 VKVHSDGE
+732 VKVHDDGE

-752 RSFATLKGQE
+752 KSFATPKGQE
-762 PNQIYLKFNALHEFS
+762 PNQIYVKFNVLHEFS
-777 GDWDMDI
+777 GDWDMA
-784 LGTDASYYQHCDGGD
+784 LWGTDASYYQHCDGGD

-811 LTDNTVFYGDIEK
+811 LTDNTVFYGDVEK

>member
-1 MNKWRN
+1 MKNKQNWRRLILF
-7 GYENESEFATTY
+7 SLVA
-19 YIQPGCW
+19 GCT
-26 MYIGGG
+26 MGG
-32 LIDEKVYATGNP
+32 LGSVDVYAAGGP

-52 NENNTVTQNDKDPG
+52 KENNTVTQNDKDPS

-95 IIMNSKKDLNSY
+95 VIMNSKKDLNSY
-107 TVRATLGADSSKT
+107 TVRATLGADSSMT
-120 MADYQKSDYQTV
+120 MADYGKSDYQTI
-132 LLEPKYNGA
+132 LLESGNTA
-141 TIRDVNLQVDGLLA
+141 IRDVNLQVDGLLS
-155 HRYGRGEGV
+155 HRYGGSGV
-164 YGIYSSGAM
+164 YGIYGGGSNQF
-173 SLDNLTIKSDLTNA
+173 DNLTIKSDLKNA

-213 DTKLDPNSTTGAS
+213 DTKLDPNSTTGRS

-234 DGGAVINVTGN
+234 DQGAVINVTGN

-257 EGYDNKYDSNTKGNV
+257 DGYDNEYDIDTKGNV

-285 GGGST
+285 GSGST
-290 VNINAKKDGTIL
+290 VNINAKEDGTIL
-302 NPKNTVQ
+302 NPENTVQ
-309 IYGNLDAKEGTI
+309 IYGNLDAKAGTI
-321 RVGFSGKDSY
+321 RIGFSGKDSY
-331 WYGAGVGLINYTEAT
+331 WYGAGVGLINYDEAT
-346 QTYGDVLPDSQLQ
+346 QTYGAVRNDSHLQ
-359 VTLADGA
+359 VTFADGA

-371 IMLRGKDEQGL
+371 IMLRGKDAQGL
-382 DTRSNYLSAI
+382 DTRSNYLSAV
-392 TLDKGGTIDTHAYN
+392 TLDKGGIIDTHAYN
-406 VHTEDKDTVNNLVL
+406 VHTEDTDTVNNLVL
-420 YNLKSNKG
+420 YNLKSNEG
-428 TFVMD
+428 TVVMD

-438 VNNAYRNAGTDF
+438 VNSTYRNAGTDF
-450 FTIKAGSGLVYV
+450 FTIKDGSGLVYV

-477 PVRFADAAS
+477 PVRFADAVA

-504 FDYTPVIDKNVVAD
+504 FDYTPVIDKNVVSTT
-518 RFSSKGNDWYFVDYS
+518 FGTQGNDWYFVDYS
-533 ENPTDNIKIPVAAA
+533 ENPTNNIKVPVAAA

-552 DLLSH
+552 DLLAH
-557 RNIDTLNQRLGEL
+557 RRIDTLNQRLGEL
-570 RDYSDTEDGV
+570 RDYGDTEDGV

-598 YRWNFYQLGYDRTV
+598 YRWNFYQLGYDRTL
-612 ADNQNGKWHIGG
+612 ADQQNGKWHIGG
-624 AFHST
+624 AFHSA

-667 SHYNNKYDIY
+667 SHYNNKYNIY
-677 HDGMKAANADYSD
+677 HDGMKAADADYSD
-690 HAWMVSA
+690 HAWMFSA

-740 DSLIGRLGFRLG
+740 DSLIGRLGFRMG
-752 RSFATLKGQE
+752 RSFATAKGQE

-777 GDWDMDI
+777 GDWDMA
-784 LGTDASYYQHCDGGD
+784 LWGTDASYRQHCDGGD

-811 LTDNTVFYGDIEK
+811 LTDNSVFYGDVEK